1 MNVVPDAHLLGY
13 SNKTNNMRPKHIV
26 IVGYDDITSLDLSGP
41 LEAFSSAFL
50 EDSSSNPQPCYKVT
64 IAALGAKT
72 FSSVS
77 GLRMTAT
84 CFLSSL
90 RHIDTLLIPG
100 GRGVRLSPC
109 GPKLADWISR
119 RANGIRR
126 MASVCTGVF
135 AIAPTGLLD
144 GRRVTTHWKFAAEL
158 ASRFPALKVD
168 ANALYIRDGKF
179 YTSAGVTAGI
189 DLSLALIEE
198 DFGPRVALAV
208 ARELVVYMKRPGGQ
222 EQFSEPLKFQVAT
235 TSRFADLAAWMRGR
249 LNKDLSVE
257 AMAEHINLCPR
268 QFSRRFRLEFNS
280 SPAAF
285 VQRVRLDEARKR
297 LSDPGSSVKRVAASV
312 GFHDPDSF
320 RRAFMHRFGV
330 APTHYRSRFVA
341 GAGS

>member
-1 MNVVPDAHLLGY
+1 
-13 SNKTNNMRPKHIV
+13 MRPKHIV
-26 IVGYDDITSLDLSGP
+26 IVGYDDLATLDLAGP
-41 LEAFSSAFL
+41 LEAFSSASL
-50 EDSSSNPQPCYKVT
+50 EDSSGNPQPCYKVT
-64 IAALGAKT
+64 IAALSAKT
-72 FSSVS
+72 FRSKS
-77 GLRMTAT
+77 GLRITAT

-100 GRGVRLSPC
+100 GPGIRLSSA

-126 MASVCTGVF
+126 IVSVCTGVY

-158 ASRFPALKVD
+158 AGRFPALRVD

-179 YTSAGVTAGI
+179 YTSAGITAGI
-189 DLSLALIEE
+189 DLSLSLIEE

-235 TSRFADLAAWMRGR
+235 TSRFADLATWMLGR

-257 AMAEHINLCPR
+257 AMAEQTSLCPR

-285 VQRVRLDEARKR
+285 VQRLRLDEARKR
-297 LSDPGSSVKRVAASV
+297 LSDPGSSVKRVAESV

-330 APTHYRSRFVA
+330 PPAHYRSRFVA
-341 GAGS
+341 GAES